1 MQRQI
6 LALDMAGTPRK
17 WVSAE
22 NAVAYYA
29 KGVVAYEFGAVE
41 MIFHGGWQRNGV
53 RSCIRVSNIIA
64 VRGPEFITRD
74 YSRTPLLNSDKLYAR
89 DRHLCAYCGEQYRER
104 DLSRDHVTPV
114 AQGGRDTWMN
124 LVTACR
130 ACNVKKANRT
140 PEQAHMPL
148 LYLPYIPSRWEDFI
162 LVNRHILADQ
172 MEYLLAKV
180 PSTSRLRA
188 DCSAGF

>member
-22 NAVAYYA
+22 HAVAYYA
-29 KGVVAYEFGAVE
+29 KGVVAYEFGAAE
-41 MIFHGGWQRNGV
+41 MTFHGGWQRNGV
-53 RSCIRVSNIIA
+53 RSCIRVSNIVA

-74 YSRTPLLNSDKLYAR
+74 YSRTPLLSSDKLYTR
-89 DRHLCAYCGEQYRER
+89 DRHLCAYCGMAFRER
-104 DLSRDHVTPV
+104 DLSRDHVIPV
-114 AQGGRDTWMN
+114 ARGGRDTWMN

-130 ACNVKKANRT
+130 ACNVRKANRT

-180 PSTSRLRA
+180 PSTSRLR
-188 DCSAGF
+188 DSCSAGF

>member
-22 NAVAYYA
+22 HAVAYYA

-41 MIFHGGWQRNGV
+41 TIYRGGWQRNGA
-53 RSCIRVSNIIA
+53 RSCIHVSNIVA

-74 YSRTPLLNSDKLYAR
+74 FNRTPLLNSDKLYVR
-89 DRHLCAYCGEQYRER
+89 DRHLCAYCGEQFRER
-104 DLSRDHVTPV
+104 ELSRDHVTPV
-114 AQGGRDTWMN
+114 ARGGRDTWMN

-130 ACNVKKANRT
+130 ACNVRKANRT

-148 LYLPYIPSRWEDFI
+148 RYLPYIPSRWEDFI
-162 LVNRHILADQ
+162 LVNRNILADQ
-172 MEYLLAKV
+172 MAYLLAKV

-188 DCSAGF
+188 DQAL

>member
-41 MIFHGGWQRNGV
+41 MVFHGGW
-53 RSCIRVSNIIA
+53 RSATACAPCIRVSNIVA

-74 YSRTPLLNSDKLYAR
+74 YSRAPL
-89 DRHLCAYCGEQYRER
+89 
-104 DLSRDHVTPV
+104 
-114 AQGGRDTWMN
+114 
-124 LVTACR
+124 
-130 ACNVKKANRT
+130 
-140 PEQAHMPL
+140 
-148 LYLPYIPSRWEDFI
+148 
-162 LVNRHILADQ
+162 
-172 MEYLLAKV
+172 
-180 PSTSRLRA
+180 
-188 DCSAGF
+188 

>member
-29 KGVVAYEFGAVE
+29 KGVVAYEFGAAE
-41 MIFHGGWQRNGV
+41 MIFHGGWQRNGA
-53 RSCIRVSNIIA
+53 RSCIRVSNIVA

-74 YSRTPLLNSDKLYAR
+74 YSRTPLLSSDKLYVR
-89 DRHLCAYCGEQYRER
+89 DRHLCAYCGVQYRER
-104 DLSRDHVTPV
+104 ELSRDHVIPV
-114 AQGGRDTWMN
+114 ARGGRDTWMN

-130 ACNVKKANRT
+130 ACNVRKANRT

-148 LYLPYIPSRWEDFI
+148 VYLPYIPSRWEDFI

-188 DCSAGF
+188 TCSAGF